1 MAGRTQ
7 ILQTKETM
15 DIQEFNNT
23 KWSRNV
29 IIADGDYVD
38 SVAFNLTVNFERMIG
53 RRIPKADTARW
64 IDCIALDGGM
74 REGRDSGGDTQVIF
88 IHSKDKDSLENFNPG
103 LYETELN
110 ARAFKDSLGEFV
122 ISSYPVED
130 VVKHDDF
137 FLDILKTVVNHKDVH
152 RVMAIPN
159 AEHPE
164 LWNAL
169 RHALKDID
177 DEEKRVTLFAMQPL
191 EGGNFKQEILG
202 YSLMNALGIRS
213 DEI

>member
-1 MAGRTQ
+1 
-7 ILQTKETM
+7 M

-29 IIADGDYVD
+29 ILVDGDYVD
-38 SVAFNLTVNFERMIG
+38 SVAFDLIVNFERMIG

-74 REGRDSGGDTQVIF
+74 REERDAGGETQVIF
-88 IHSKDKDSLENFNPG
+88 IHSKEHKQLDNFSPAN
-103 LYETELN
+103 YETELN
-110 ARAFKDSLGEFV
+110 ARAFKDSLGEFI

-137 FLDILKTVVNHKDVH
+137 FLDVFKTVVNHKDVH
-152 RVMAIPN
+152 RVMVVPN
-159 AEHPE
+159 AEHAP
-164 LWNAL
+164 LWDAL
-169 RHALKDID
+169 RHAMRDID

-191 EGGNFKQEILG
+191 DGGNFKQEILG
-202 YSLMNALGIRS
+202 YSLMNALGIRA
-213 DEI
+213 DEIK

>member
-1 MAGRTQ
+1 
-7 ILQTKETM
+7 M
-15 DIQEFNNT
+15 DIQQFNNT
-23 KWSRNV
+23 QWSRN
-29 IIADGDYVD
+29 IILVDGDYVD
-38 SVAFNLTVNFERMIG
+38 SVAFDLTVNFERMLG
-53 RRIPKADTARW
+53 RRIPKVDLARW

-74 REGRDSGGDTQVIF
+74 REGRDSEGETQVIF
-88 IHSKDKDSLENFNPG
+88 IHSKDHKTLENFQPG
-103 LYETELN
+103 GYEEDLN
-110 ARAFKDSLGEFV
+110 AKAFKDTLGEFV
-122 ISSYPVED
+122 FSSYPVEEI
-130 VVKHDDF
+130 VKHDDF

>member
-1 MAGRTQ
+1 
-7 ILQTKETM
+7 M

-29 IIADGDYVD
+29 ILVDGDYVD
-38 SVAFNLTVNFERMIG
+38 SVAFDLIVNFERMIG

-74 REGRDSGGDTQVIF
+74 REERDADGETQVIF
-88 IHSKDKDSLENFNPG
+88 IHSKEHKQLDNFSPAN
-103 LYETELN
+103 YETELN
-110 ARAFKDSLGEFV
+110 AQAFKDSLGEFV

-137 FLDILKTVVNHKDVH
+137 FLDVLKTVVNHKDVH
-152 RVMAIPN
+152 RVMVVPN
-159 AEHPE
+159 AEHAL
-164 LWNAL
+164 LWDAL
-169 RHALKDID
+169 RHALRDID

-191 EGGNFKQEILG
+191 DGGNFKQEILG
-202 YSLMNALGIRS
+202 YSLMNALGIRA
-213 DEI
+213 DEIK

>member
-1 MAGRTQ
+1 
-7 ILQTKETM
+7 M
-15 DIQEFNNT
+15 DIHEFNNT

-29 IIADGDYVD
+29 ILVDGDYVD
-38 SVAFNLTVNFERMIG
+38 AVAFDLTVNFERMIG

-74 REGRDSGGDTQVIF
+74 REERDADGQTQVIF
-88 IHSKDKDSLENFNPG
+88 IHSKDKPELANFAPG
-103 LYETELN
+103 RYEAELN
-110 ARAFKDSLGEFV
+110 ARAFKDRLGEFV

-130 VVKHDDF
+130 VVAHDDF
-137 FLDILKTVVNHKDVH
+137 FLDVLKTVVNHKDVH
-152 RVMAIPN
+152 RLMAVPN

-164 LWNAL
+164 LWAAL

-191 EGGNFKQEILG
+191 DGGNFKQEILG
-202 YSLMNALGIRS
+202 YSLMNALGIRG
-213 DEI
+213 DEIR

>member
-1 MAGRTQ
+1 
-7 ILQTKETM
+7 M

-29 IIADGDYVD
+29 ILVDGDYVD
-38 SVAFNLTVNFERMIG
+38 SVAFDLIVNFERMIG

-74 REGRDSGGDTQVIF
+74 REERDADGETQVIF
-88 IHSKDKDSLENFNPG
+88 IHSKEHKQLDNFSPAN
-103 LYETELN
+103 YETELN
-110 ARAFKDSLGEFV
+110 AQAFKDSLGEFV

-137 FLDILKTVVNHKDVH
+137 FLDVLKTVVNHKDVH
-152 RVMAIPN
+152 RVMVVPN
-159 AEHPE
+159 AEHVP
-164 LWNAL
+164 LWDAL
-169 RHALKDID
+169 RHALRDID

-191 EGGNFKQEILG
+191 DGGNFKQEILG
-202 YSLMNALGIRS
+202 YSLMNALGIRA
-213 DEI
+213 DEIK

>member
-1 MAGRTQ
+1 
-7 ILQTKETM
+7 M

-29 IIADGDYVD
+29 ILVDGDYVD
-38 SVAFNLTVNFERMIG
+38 SVAFDLIVNFERMIG

-74 REGRDSGGDTQVIF
+74 REERDADGETQVIF
-88 IHSKDKDSLENFNPG
+88 IHSKEHKQLDNFSPAN
-103 LYETELN
+103 YETELN

-137 FLDILKTVVNHKDVH
+137 FLDVLKTVVNHKDVH
-152 RVMAIPN
+152 RVMVVPN
-159 AEHPE
+159 AEHAL
-164 LWNAL
+164 LWDAL
-169 RHALKDID
+169 RHALRDID

-191 EGGNFKQEILG
+191 DGGNFKQEILG
-202 YSLMNALGIRS
+202 YSLMNALGIRA
-213 DEI
+213 DEIK